1 MSNESRRIDYGVFIV
16 IAVVAILATVGV
28 IIYLQVRTDTITEYT
43 QSNDRVAVLFV
54 QEEGGEAEFAQV
66 VVLDIRTGKMAL
78 FDVPGH
84 LGTVVENLDRIDRI
98 DTLYNQGDVDA
109 FRAKVAEIFGIEIP
123 FVMAL
128 DREGL
133 VEVVDFAEGIDLFI
147 TESFQTENS
156 AHLVRLPGGSV
167 TLDGAKAADYA
178 GAELPGESYE
188 ERATRSQ
195 KIAQALFR
203 AIGTKSDLLTEEE
216 VLPYVYRAVE
226 TNLDQR
232 GVAALVSLYERVDA
246 DQIVTRRVQG
256 NVRQV
261 ETGGETKELLF
272 PHFDGRW
279 LRQTV
284 AQVIDTLAQE
294 GEVAQNP
301 STISVEILN
310 GTGVTG
316 LARRTKDLYERY
328 GFDVVS
334 FDNAD
339 RDDHETTRVIDRQ
352 GDPAAAQRAA
362 EIIRAP
368 RVESEPVDSPI
379 DVTIILGRD
388 FDGTYVRQ

>member
-1 MSNESRRIDYGVFIV
+1 MSSESRRIDYGIFVI
-16 IAVVAILATVGV
+16 IAVVAILVAAGV
-28 IIYLQVRTDTITEYT
+28 IIYLQVRTDAVTEYT

-54 QEEGGEAEFAQV
+54 QEVAGEAEFSQV
-66 VVLDIRTGKMAL
+66 AILDVRTGKIAL

-98 DTLYNQGDVDA
+98 DTLYNQGNVEA
-109 FRAKVAEIFGIEIP
+109 YRAEVAEIFGIEIP
-123 FVMAL
+123 FFVAV
-128 DREGL
+128 DRQGL
-133 VEVVDFAEGIDLFI
+133 GRLVDFAEGIDLFI
-147 TESFQTENS
+147 TESFRTEDS

-167 TLDGAKAADYA
+167 SLDGAKAADYA
-178 GAELPGESYE
+178 AAELPGESYE

-195 KIAQALFR
+195 KLAQALFR
-203 AIGTKSDLLTEEE
+203 AMGAKADLLTHED
-216 VLPYVYRAVE
+216 VLPYVHRSME

-232 GVAALVSLYERVDA
+232 GVASLISLYERIDA

-256 NVRQV
+256 NVRAV

-284 AQVIDTLAQE
+284 TQVIDTLAQE
-294 GEVAQNP
+294 GEVVESP

-310 GTGVTG
+310 GTDVTG
-316 LARRTKDLYERY
+316 LARRTKQLYERY

-339 RDDHETTRVIDRQ
+339 RTDQENTIVIDRQ

-368 RVESEPVDSPI
+368 RVDSEPVDSPI